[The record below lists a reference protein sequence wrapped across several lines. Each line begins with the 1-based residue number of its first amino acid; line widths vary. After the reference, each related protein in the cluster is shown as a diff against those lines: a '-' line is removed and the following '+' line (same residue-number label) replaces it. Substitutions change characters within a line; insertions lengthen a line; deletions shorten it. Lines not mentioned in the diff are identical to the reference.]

1 MCLRSFETFP
11 QPPGFLQAQL
21 VLFRE
26 DKRNLD
32 DPALEE
38 QKKKVLKSLSDKDL
52 AGLAAY
58 YSSLR

>member
-1 MCLRSFETFP
+1 M
-11 QPPGFLQAQL
+11 